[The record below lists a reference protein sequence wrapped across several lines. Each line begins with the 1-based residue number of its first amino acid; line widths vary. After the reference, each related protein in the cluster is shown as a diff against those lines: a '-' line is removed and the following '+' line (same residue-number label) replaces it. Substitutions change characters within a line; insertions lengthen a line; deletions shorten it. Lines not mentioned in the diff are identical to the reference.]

1 MQMKPLR
8 AAVAAALAAAA
19 LPAAAALD
27 IAGIDKSVDACA
39 DFYRYTN
46 RAWLEST
53 QIPADRTRWGSFEV
67 IAQRNEKIL
76 VAALDEALS
85 GPLPPE
91 GTLERKV
98 YQFYASGMDT
108 AAIERHGLRPM
119 EPVFASAA
127 AVKGGAD
134 LPAVLARYHAWG
146 IAAGFAFD
154 ADPDAKDS
162 TRYIAELNQSGLGMD
177 DRDYYFLDDE
187 RSRKLREGYARHVEN
202 MFRLA
207 GAAPEAAQA
216 AARTVLAIETQLAR
230 ASMTALERRDVDK
243 TYNKMSLARLTEVAP
258 GFDWRAYFAA
268 LGAGDPGDINVS
280 QPEFMK
286 AFARLASERT
296 AAEWQ
301 IYLRWHALK
310 SYARVLPAAFE
321 DEYFDFHYRRFQG
334 VKVQPPRH
342 RRVLLAMGDAYG
354 QNRLGHGLGK
364 VYVER
369 AFPPE
374 AKARALELVTN
385 VKAALEDRLKAVDWM
400 TEATR
405 KVSLE
410 KAAAMKIK
418 IGYPDRWRDF
428 SAMQVG
434 ARPYAENFR
443 AANEYD
449 MRRFVARV
457 GKPVDR
463 ADWWMSPH
471 IVNAYYSASNNEI
484 VFPAAILQPPY
495 FDAGADE
502 AYNYGGIGMVIGHEI
517 THGFDNRGRRYDKDG
532 NLRDWWSPED
542 SRRYEER
549 ARKVAAQ
556 YSAFPGIEGVKVSG
570 DLTLGENISDIG
582 GIRIAYD
589 ALQKALAKKPVGP
602 IQGLTQE
609 QRFFIA
615 FSQAWRSRARTEWEV
630 NSLRTGQ
637 HSLPRFRVAG
647 PVRHMPE
654 FAKAF
659 SCAPD
664 KALLSEAERANIW

>member
-1 MQMKPLR
+1 
-8 AAVAAALAAAA
+8 
-19 LPAAAALD
+19 
-27 IAGIDKSVDACA
+27 
-39 DFYRYTN
+39 
-46 RAWLEST
+46 
-53 QIPADRTRWGSFEV
+53 
-67 IAQRNEKIL
+67 
-76 VAALDEALS
+76 
-85 GPLPPE
+85 
-91 GTLERKV
+91 
-98 YQFYASGMDT
+98 
-108 AAIERHGLRPM
+108 
-119 EPVFASAA
+119 
-127 AVKGGAD
+127 
-134 LPAVLARYHAWG
+134 
-146 IAAGFAFD
+146 
-154 ADPDAKDS
+154 
-162 TRYIAELNQSGLGMD
+162 
-177 DRDYYFLDDE
+177 
-187 RSRKLREGYARHVEN
+187 
-202 MFRLA
+202 
-207 GAAPEAAQA
+207 
-216 AARTVLAIETQLAR
+216 
-230 ASMTALERRDVDK
+230 MTALERRDVDK
-243 TYNKMSLARLTEVAP
+243 TYNKMPLAKLAEMAP
-258 GFDWRAYFAA
+258 GFDWAAYFAA
-268 LGAGDPGDINVS
+268 LGLANPGDINVA

-286 AFARLASERT
+286 AFARLAAQRT

-321 DEYFDFHYRRFQG
+321 DEYFDFHHRQFQG

-342 RRVLLAMGDAYG
+342 RRVFLMMGDTYG
-354 QNRLGHGLGK
+354 NNRLGHAIGK

-369 AFPPE
+369 AFGPE
-374 AKARALELVTN
+374 AKAKALELITN
-385 VKAALEDRLKAVDWM
+385 VKSALEDRLKRVDWM
-400 TEATR
+400 TEETR
-405 KVSLE
+405 RVSLE

-428 SAMQVG
+428 STMHVG
-434 ARPYAENFR
+434 DKSFAENYM

-449 MRRFVARV
+449 MRRWTARV

-495 FDAGADE
+495 FDAKADE

-532 NLRDWWSPED
+532 NLRDWWTAED

-549 ARKVAAQ
+549 AKKVAAQ
-556 YSAFPGIEGVKVSG
+556 YSAMDGLEGVRPNG
-570 DLTLGENISDIG
+570 ELTLGENISDIG
-582 GIRIAYD
+582 GIKIAYD

-615 FSQAWRSRARTEWEV
+615 FSQAWRSRARTEWEL

-664 KALLSEAERANIW
+664 KALLTEGERANIW

>member
-1 MQMKPLR
+1 MRLTPLR
-8 AAVAAALAAAA
+8 AALAAALAAASFQA
-19 LPAAAALD
+19 PAALD
-27 IAGIDKSVDACA
+27 IAGIDKSIDACT
-39 DFYRYTN
+39 DFYRHTN
-46 RAWLEST
+46 RAWLET
-53 QIPADRTRWGSFEV
+53 TEIPADRTRWGSFEI
-67 IAQRNEKIL
+67 IAQRNEKL
-76 VAALDEALS
+76 LTAALDEALAK
-85 GPLPPE
+85 PLPPE
-91 GTLERKV
+91 GTVERKV
-98 YQFYASGMDT
+98 FQFYRSGMDT
-108 AAIERHGLRPM
+108 AAIERHGLKPM
-119 EPVFASAA
+119 EPIFAAA
-127 AVKGGAD
+127 AVKGTAE
-134 LPAVLARYHAWG
+134 LPATLARYHAWG
-146 IAAGFAFD
+146 VAAGFDFD

-187 RSRKLREGYARHVEN
+187 RSKKLREGYLKHVEN

-216 AARTVLAIETQLAR
+216 AARTVIAMETELAR
-230 ASMTALERRDVDK
+230 GSMTALERRDVDK
-243 TYNKMSLARLTEVAP
+243 TYNKMTLARLAELAP
-258 GFDWRAYFAA
+258 GFDWRAYFTA
-268 LGAGDPGDINVS
+268 LGTKDPGDINVS

-286 AFARLASERT
+286 AFAKLAAERSP
-296 AAEWQ
+296 AEWQ

-321 DEYFDFHYRRFQG
+321 DEYFDFHSRQFQG

-342 RRVLLAMGDAYG
+342 RRVFLVMGDNFGA
-354 QNRLGHGLGK
+354 NRIGHGLGK
-364 VYVER
+364 VYVDR
-369 AFPPE
+369 AFSPE
-374 AKARALELVTN
+374 SKARALELINN
-385 VKAALEDRLKAVDWM
+385 VKSALEDRLKTVDWM
-400 TEATR
+400 TEETR
-405 KVSLE
+405 KRSLE

-428 SAMQVG
+428 STMAVG
-434 ARPYAENFR
+434 DKSYAENFR

-463 ADWWMSPH
+463 GDWWMSPH
-471 IVNAYYSASNNEI
+471 IVNAYYSSSNNEI

-495 FDAGADE
+495 FDAKADE
-502 AYNYGGIGMVIGHEI
+502 AYNYGGIGMIIGHEI

-532 NLRDWWSPED
+532 NLRDWWTAED

-556 YSAFPGIEGVKVSG
+556 YSALPGIEGVKVSG

-582 GIRIAYD
+582 GMKIAFD
-589 ALQKALAKKPVGP
+589 AMRKALAKKPQGP
-602 IQGLTQE
+602 IQGYTQE

-637 HSLPRFRVAG
+637 HSLPRFRVKG
-647 PVRHMPE
+647 PLAHMPE

-659 SCAPD
+659 GCAPE